1 MIEKRRL
8 KSCKITISMILT
20 LVLLVSFSIQTYG
33 ATSKRAKT
41 SSKTYVYGFNINDFG
56 RWTAKSTLQIKISTI
71 ASSKLKI
78 TYHDLS
84 GNEKDE
90 TYIANKELL
99 V

>member
-1 MIEKRRL
+1 MDFEL
-8 KSCKITISMILT
+8 TI

-33 ATSKRAKT
+33 TTSKRAKT
-41 SSKTYVYGFNINDFG
+41 NSKTYVCGFNINDFG

-90 TYIANKELL
+90 TYIAYKEE